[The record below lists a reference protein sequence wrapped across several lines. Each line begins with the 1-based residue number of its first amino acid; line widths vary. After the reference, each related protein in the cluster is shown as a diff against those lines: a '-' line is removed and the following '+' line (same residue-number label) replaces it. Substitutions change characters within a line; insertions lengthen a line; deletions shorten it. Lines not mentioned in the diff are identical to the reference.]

1 MKKAFLKKTKIMVLM
16 TVFCITGG
24 NVNASIIPNIS
35 IPDEEILEMLESGPS
50 WFPKPYKAPIKQ
62 GTLIDNENLQQLVP
76 GLNKTQVEFLLGTPT
91 IIDTFHTERWDYIY
105 YERVKGVFSKPKRIT
120 VIFKNEKV
128 AEIYD
133 QYKIIKKMGKSI
145 NNSYQNAPIK
155 EVASKKDNLYQEII
169 IAKRNDYLTATLKNK
184 LPVCIDDEFESYL
197 SQKTLFNADEDTLE
211 VRSDGQSQDEAGI
224 FYANGNVEIERA
236 NDLIKSNKAQFNAD
250 TGVLAAEG
258 NVRYLTEDLSLYA
271 NKGGYNS
278 QNDTVNFSETTY
290 HFPNQEKPGKGKA
303 ENIFIDDSG
312 IVYLTPSSYTTC
324 GLNDPDWEIA
334 SSETILYRDTDRG
347 HAYNIFLKYKDV
359 PILYSPFFSFPLSK
373 KRHSGFLFPTIGS
386 SGESGTVISTPYY
399 FNIAENIDATLTPTS
414 FSGRGQMFETEFRY
428 KTKNSNT
435 EFELAN
441 MDLDDITGK
450 NRHAYFFRDNRVFE
464 NDLRLKNNG
473 RWEGTHVS
481 SNIDIGGISDLTYF
495 NDFGN
500 TVSRVG
506 RTHIR
511 RQAEINRLDYGSF
524 GFLET
529 SLKTI
534 DYQLAKE
541 DLTEQYSVLPQARV
555 KFNTYEKNK
564 ELKYN
569 FDGEISIFSH
579 TYDHKADGTRIS
591 LYPSIEYPFKNPG
604 WELTPKIGIQHRS
617 YSLSKNDENSI
628 SKTTP
633 IISLR
638 GKMIFDRMSNKNI
651 LQTLEPEMYF
661 LYIPASNQDNI
672 PIFDS
677 GENDLKYSLFS
688 ENKFYGNDRL
698 NDANQLT
705 LALSSSIIDT
715 SSGNEMLRATIGQI
729 IYLDDRS
736 AHSLVPNTA
745 ADKASSS
752 NIMGL
757 VNARF
762 SDYWRLSGYT
772 EFNPHGGYGE
782 KNQVRLSYKRPY
794 GRQNQIFNTSYRFS
808 RGTQEEVDFSAVI
821 PVNNRL
827 SLVGKINYS
836 FNNRRSATEDT
847 LEKMFGIEYES
858 CCYGIK
864 FVIRDYWNGTK
875 TDNAFYLEFL
885 PKGIATST
893 NKTAELLRD
902 GILGYQDT
910 FDY

>member
-1 MKKAFLKKTKIMVLM
+1 MKKAFLKKAKTMALTAVLCIIM
-16 TVFCITGG
+16 G
-24 NVNASIIPNIS
+24 NANASIIPNIS
-35 IPDEEILEMLESGPS
+35 LPDQEILEILEAGPS
-50 WFPKPYKAPIKQ
+50 WFPKPYKPPMNQ
-62 GTLIDNENLQQLVP
+62 GTLIENKNLQQLIP
-76 GLNKTQVEFLLGTPT
+76 GLSKEQVEFLLGTPT
-91 IIDTFHTERWDYIY
+91 IIDTFHEERWDYIY
-105 YERVKGVFSKPKRIT
+105 YERIKGDYSKPKRIT
-120 VIFKNEKV
+120 VMFKNEKV
-128 AEIYD
+128 SEIYD
-133 QYKIIKKMGKSI
+133 QYKIIKKMGKDI
-145 NNSYQNAPIK
+145 NNVYENAPIK
-155 EVASKKDNLYQEII
+155 ELVLQKDDLYQEII
-169 IAKRNDYLTATLKNK
+169 IAKRDDYLTATLKNR

-197 SQKTLFNADEDTLE
+197 SQKTLFNADEETLE
-211 VRSDGQSQDEAGI
+211 VRSDDQSQDEEGI

-271 NKGGYNS
+271 SKGGYNS
-278 QNDTVNFSETTY
+278 QNDTVNFSETSY

-303 ENIFIDDSG
+303 ENIFIDNSG
-312 IVYLTPSSYTTC
+312 IVYLAPSSYTTC
-324 GLNDPDWEIA
+324 SLNDPDWEIS

-373 KRHSGFLFPTIGS
+373 KRHSGFLFPSIGS
-386 SGESGTVISTPYY
+386 SGESGTVISSPYY

-414 FSGRGQMFETEFRY
+414 FSGRGQMFEAEFRY

-435 EFELAN
+435 EFEVAN
-441 MDLDDITGK
+441 MDKDDIAGK
-450 NRHAYFFRDNRVFE
+450 NRHAYFFRDNRVFS
-464 NDLRLKNNG
+464 NNLKLKNNG
-473 RWEGTHVS
+473 RWEGTHIS

-506 RTHIR
+506 RTHIK
-511 RQAEINRLDYGSF
+511 RQAEINRLDYGPS

-529 SLKTI
+529 SVKTT
-534 DYQLAKE
+534 DYQLAKDE
-541 DLTEQYSVLPQARV
+541 LTEQYSVLPQARA
-555 KFNTYEKNK
+555 KFSTYEKNK

-569 FDGEISIFSH
+569 FDGEVSIFSH
-579 TYDHKADGTRIS
+579 TYNHKADGTRIT
-591 LYPSIEYPFKNPG
+591 LYPSIEYPLKNPG
-604 WELTPKIGIQHRS
+604 WELRSKIGVKHRS
-617 YSLSKNDENSI
+617 YSLSKNDNNSI
-628 SKTTP
+628 SQTTP
-633 IISLR
+633 IMSLR
-638 GKMIFDRMSNKNI
+638 GKMIFDRMSTKTI
-651 LQTLEPEMYF
+651 LQTLEPEMFF
-661 LYIPASNQDNI
+661 LYIPASNQDDI

-688 ENKFYGNDRL
+688 ENKFYGEDRL
-698 NDANQLT
+698 NDAKQLT

-715 SSGNEMLRATIGQI
+715 NSGNEMLRATVGQI

-736 AHSLVPNTA
+736 VHLTNSET
-745 ADKASSS
+745 DKSSSS

-757 VNARF
+757 INARL

-772 EFNPHGGYGE
+772 EFNPHEGYGE

-808 RGTQEEVDFSAVI
+808 RGTQEEVDFSAVLPI
-821 PVNNRL
+821 NSKL
-827 SLVGKINYS
+827 SLIGKINYS
-836 FNNRRSATEDT
+836 FNNRRSTTEDT
-847 LEKMFGIEYES
+847 LEKMFGVEYES
-858 CCYGIK
+858 CCYGMK

-875 TDNAFYLEFL
+875 TDNAFYFEFL

-902 GILGYQDT
+902 GILGYQDN

>member
-1 MKKAFLKKTKIMVLM
+1 MKKVFLKKAKTVVL
-16 TVFCITGG
+16 TAILCIITG
-24 NVNASIIPNIS
+24 NTNASIFSNIS
-35 IPDEEILEMLESGPS
+35 LPDQEILEFLETGPS
-50 WFPKPYKAPIKQ
+50 WLPKPYRAPIKQ
-62 GTLIDNENLQQLVP
+62 GTLIENENLQKLVP
-76 GLNKTQVEFLLGTPT
+76 GLSKEQVKFLLGTPT
-91 IIDTFHTERWDYIY
+91 IIDVFHTERWDYIY
-105 YERVKGVFSKPKRIT
+105 YERNKGVFLEPKRIT
-120 VIFKNEKV
+120 VLFKNEKV

-133 QYKIIKKMGKSI
+133 QHKIIKKIGESI
-145 NNSYQNAPIK
+145 DNSYQDAPVK
-155 EVASKKDNLYQEII
+155 EVTLKESNLYQEII
-169 IAKRNDYLTATLKNK
+169 IAKRDDYLTATLKNR

-197 SQKTLFNADEDTLE
+197 TQKTLFNADEETLE
-211 VRSDGQSQDEAGI
+211 VRSDNQSQDEEGI

-258 NVRYLTEDLSLYA
+258 NVKYLTEDLSLYA
-271 NKGGYNS
+271 SEGGYNS

-290 HFPNQEKPGKGKA
+290 HFPGQEKPGKGKA
-303 ENIFIDDSG
+303 ENLFIDDAG

-324 GLNDPDWEIA
+324 SLDDPDWEIT

-347 HAYNIFLKYKDV
+347 HDYNIFLKYKDI

-373 KRHSGFLFPTIGS
+373 DRHSGFLFPTIGS
-386 SGESGTVISTPYY
+386 SGESGTVISAPYY
-399 FNIAENIDATLTPTS
+399 FNIAENVDATFIPTS
-414 FSGRGQMFETEFRY
+414 FSGRGQMFEAELRY

-435 EFELAN
+435 EFELAS
-441 MDLDDITGK
+441 MDKDDIVGK
-450 NRHAYFFRDNRVFE
+450 NRHAYFFRDNRVFR
-464 NDLRLKNNG
+464 NNLQLKNNG
-473 RWEGTHVS
+473 RWEGTHIS
-481 SNIDIGGISDLTYF
+481 SNVNIGGISDLTYF

-506 RTHIR
+506 RTHIK

-524 GFLET
+524 GFLNT
-529 SLKTI
+529 SLKTT
-534 DYQLAKE
+534 DYQLAKTG
-541 DLTEQYSVLPQARV
+541 LTEQYSVLPQARA

-579 TYDHKADGTRIS
+579 TYDHKADGTRVS

-604 WELTPKIGIQHRS
+604 WELRPKIGIKHRS
-617 YSLSKNDENSI
+617 YSLSKNSNNSI
-628 SKTTP
+628 SHTTP

-638 GKMIFDRMSNKNI
+638 GKMIFDRMSTKNI

-661 LYIPASNQDNI
+661 LYVPASNQDDI
-672 PIFDS
+672 PIFDA

-688 ENKFYGNDRL
+688 ENKFYGEDRL
-698 NDANQLT
+698 NDARQLT
-705 LALSSSIIDT
+705 LALSSSMIDT
-715 SSGNEMLRATIGQI
+715 GSGNEMLRATIGQI
-729 IYLDDRS
+729 FYLDDRS
-736 AHSLVPNTA
+736 VNLTNSET
-745 ADKASSS
+745 DKSSSS

-772 EFNPHGGYGE
+772 EFNPHKGYGE

-821 PVNNRL
+821 PINNRL

-836 FNNRRSATEDT
+836 FNNRRSNTEDT
-847 LEKMFGIEYES
+847 LEKMFGVEYES
-858 CCYGIK
+858 CCYGVK
-864 FVIRDYWNGTK
+864 FGIRDYWNGTK
-875 TDNAFYLEFL
+875 TDNAFYFEFL

-893 NKTAELLRD
+893 NKTAELLRE
-902 GILGYQDT
+902 GILGYQDE
-910 FDY
+910 FNY

>member
-1 MKKAFLKKTKIMVLM
+1 MNKVFLKKTKTAVLIA
-16 TVFCITGG
+16 VLYITTG

-35 IPDEEILEMLESGPS
+35 IPDQEILEILESGPS
-50 WFPKPYKAPIKQ
+50 WFPKPYKMPIKQ
-62 GTLIDNENLQQLVP
+62 GTLIKNESLQQLVP
-76 GLNKTQVEFLLGTPT
+76 GLSKKQVEFLLGTPT

-105 YERVKGVFSKPKRIT
+105 YERIKGVFSQPKRIT
-120 VIFKNEKV
+120 VIFRNEKV

-133 QYKIIKKMGKSI
+133 QYKIIKKMGTNI
-145 NNSYQNAPIK
+145 TNLYENAPIK
-155 EVASKKDNLYQEII
+155 TITSKKDNLYQEII
-169 IAKRNDYLTATLKNK
+169 IAKRDDYLTATLKNK
-184 LPVCIDDEFESYL
+184 LPVCIDDKFESYL
-197 SQKTLFNADEDTLE
+197 TQKTLFDADEETLE
-211 VRSDGQSQDEAGI
+211 VRSDKQNQDEEGI
-224 FYANGNVEIERA
+224 FYATGNVEIERA
-236 NDLIKSNKAQFNAD
+236 NDLIKSNKAQFNGD

-258 NVRYLTEDLSLYA
+258 NVKYLTKDLSLYA
-271 NKGGYNS
+271 SKGGYNS

-290 HFPNQEKPGKGKA
+290 HFPGQEKPGKGKA
-303 ENIFIDDSG
+303 ENIFIDDDG

-324 GLNDPDWEIA
+324 GLDDPDWEIA

-347 HAYNIFLKYKDV
+347 HAYNILLKYKDI

-386 SGESGTVISTPYY
+386 SGESGTIISAPYY

-414 FSGRGQMFETEFRY
+414 YSGRGQMFEAEFRY
-428 KTKNSNT
+428 KTANSNT
-435 EFELAN
+435 EFEVAN
-441 MDLDDITGK
+441 MDKDDIFGK
-450 NRHAYFFRDNRVFE
+450 NRHAYFFRDNRTFK
-464 NDLRLKNNG
+464 NSLKLKNNG
-473 RWEGTHVS
+473 KWEGTLIN
-481 SNIDIGGISDLTYF
+481 SNIDIGGISDLSYF
-495 NDFGN
+495 ENFGN

-506 RTHIR
+506 RTHIK
-511 RQAEINRLDYGSF
+511 RQAEINRLDYGSS
-524 GFLET
+524 GLLNT
-529 SLKTI
+529 SLKTT
-534 DYQLAKE
+534 DYQLAKD

-569 FDGEISIFSH
+569 FDGEISVFSH
-579 TYDHKADGTRIS
+579 TYSYKADGTRLS

-604 WELTPKIGIQHRS
+604 WELRPKIGIKHRS
-617 YSLSKNDENSI
+617 YSLSKNNNNSI
-628 SKTTP
+628 SQTTP

-638 GKMIFDRMSNKNI
+638 GKMIFDRMSTKTM
-651 LQTLEPEMYF
+651 LQTLEPEMFF
-661 LYIPASNQDNI
+661 LYIPASNQDDI

-688 ENKFYGNDRL
+688 ENKFYGGDRL
-698 NDANQLT
+698 NDAKQLT

-736 AHSLVPNTA
+736 VNLTNSET
-745 ADKASSS
+745 DKSSSS

-772 EFNPHGGYGE
+772 EFNPHKGYGE

-794 GRQNQIFNTSYRFS
+794 GKQNQIFNTSYRFS

-821 PVNNRL
+821 PINNRI

-836 FNNRRSATEDT
+836 FNNRRSNIEDT

-858 CCYGIK
+858 CCYGVK

-875 TDNAFYLEFL
+875 VDNAFYFEFL

-893 NKTAELLRD
+893 NKTAELLRE
-902 GILGYQDT
+902 GILGYQDK